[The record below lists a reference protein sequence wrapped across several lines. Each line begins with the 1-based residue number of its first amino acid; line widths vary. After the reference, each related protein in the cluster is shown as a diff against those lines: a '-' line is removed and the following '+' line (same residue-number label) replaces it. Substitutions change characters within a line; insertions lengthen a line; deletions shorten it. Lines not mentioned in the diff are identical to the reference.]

1 MYDFI
6 LIDTPPVIS
15 VTDAQVFL
23 QLVPECV
30 LVVDAERNNKMR
42 LRRLKT

>member
-1 MYDFI
+1 MILF

-30 LVVDAERNNKMR
+30 LVVDAERTKMR